1 MRRVRLAAVL
11 LGAALSALPVLACS
25 SSTSGAGPGSSSSGG
40 SGSSGAGAD
49 GDTIGCDSGGEPF
62 DPFMIGITKK
72 GVNGAYTFVLTA
84 ADPAPPVEPTPP
96 NTWTV
101 KVLDASGKPVTGAMM
116 SLPTQD
122 PLWSQLYNPYMPRH
136 GHGLSIL
143 PTVTNNGD
151 GTVTL
156 VMGFFMPGV
165 WDVFVE
171 AKNGT
176 TVDGAKFAFCLP

>member
-1 MRRVRLAAVL
+1 MPRVRLAAVL

-62 DPFMIGITKK
+62 DPFMSGITKK
-72 GVNGAYTFVLTA
+72 GVDGAYMFVLTA
-84 ADPAPPVEPTPP
+84 ADPAPPAEPGY

-101 KVLDASGKPVTGAMM
+101 KVLDASGKPVTGATL

-122 PLWSQLYNPYMPRH
+122 SLWSQLYNPYMPRH
-136 GHGLSIL
+136 GHGDSLV
-143 PTVTNNGD
+143 PMVTSNGD
-151 GTVTL
+151 GTFTL
-156 VMGFFMPGV
+156 RMHFFMAGV

-171 AKNGT
+171 AKDGT